1 MRMSTTTHEV
11 MRTADGVPLKISLQK
26 ALARSRLRALLLVL
40 PLLAFV
46 LVFFLF
52 PIVHML
58 FRSVDNRIVASVLP
72 RTVVSIQDWDPDHT
86 GLPGEAVFE
95 ALVRG
100 PSDGVREKDTGSCR
114 APAELRKTR
123 HVEPVQE
130 VGQTSCGYHR
140 TALQGSAHR
149 GRQTLGRHKHL
160 APDSTGVRGA
170 DTRVLPRRGRLEAE

>member
-1 MRMSTTTHEV
+1 MRMSRTTHEV

-72 RTVVSIQDWDPDHT
+72 RTVVSIQDWDPDRT

-95 ALVRG
+95 ALVR
-100 PSDGVREKDTGSCR
+100 DVQTAFEKR
-114 APAELRKTR
+114 
-123 HVEPVQE
+123 
-130 VGQTSCGYHR
+130 
-140 TALQGSAHR
+140 
-149 GRQTLGRHKHL
+149 TLGRAGRRL
-160 APDSTGVRGA
+160 NYENPACRACSGSRANELRVSPDRPTGIGS
-170 DTRVLPRRGRLEAE
+170 